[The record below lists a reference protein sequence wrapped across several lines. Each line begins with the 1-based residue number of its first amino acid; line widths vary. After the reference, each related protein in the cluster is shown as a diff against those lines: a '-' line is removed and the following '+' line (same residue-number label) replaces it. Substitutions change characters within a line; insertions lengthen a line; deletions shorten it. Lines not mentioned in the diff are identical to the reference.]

1 MRSPVSRIVATSL
14 SPPQPLPPPPSHKT
28 INLQAPAT
36 QHISGEVRGIK
47 NTRFLKRHLFGSKRP
62 SLSKV
67 ATFLNFH
74 INNLSILTYFF
85 PFCSHPDSGYR
96 WCSPA
101 PAPCNNN
108 SRDLHFFMNIYFVK
122 QDVAHRLM

>member
-74 INNLSILTYFF
+74 NNNLSILTF
-85 PFCSHPDSGYR
+85 SHFVVTLTADIGGAARPPPR
-96 WCSPA
+96 A
-101 PAPCNNN
+101 TTTQE
-108 SRDLHFFMNIYFVK
+108 IYISS
-122 QDVAHRLM
+122 